1 MIDDSKKKLI
11 SNILW
16 LVYNKAFMMLV
27 SFFVTVRVVNHYGS
41 AEYGEYAYA
50 GSVVALLEVINT
62 LVEVRVVK
70 KCYADFSR
78 EFVVW
83 NATVARIITSTVAL
97 VMGVAFMLIYQ
108 GSAMLNLMLLV
119 LMLNS
124 IIASLR
130 FGMETHFE
138 YCLNSKRMVISQ
150 NIVSMLTAVLQLA
163 AIYFNWSILSL
174 CLISTAGVVVMFIMI
189 VVQYKAAYHCG
200 LKNRTD
206 FSFVKKLVIESVPLT
221 IAAASATIYT
231 KSDSIMIEMLMGDYT
246 PVGIYAVAL
255 KLYSVVQIAIVPVRT
270 SFFPKQMELY
280 RTDRERYK
288 NLYIRVSSAMTWLCI
303 AGIVMAILILPKV
316 FLYIFDQ
323 EYVDAIPAFN
333 WLLISL
339 LFLYNS
345 VLRTGH
351 FTVVGKTKVL
361 MYTQIAGALINIL
374 VNYIMIPIAGINGAA
389 IATAITS
396 CMSLFLLNVFVK
408 DGRELFLWQ
417 LQAFNPIHIFK

>member
-1 MIDDSKKKLI
+1 MIDSGKKKLI

-16 LVYNKAFMMLV
+16 LAYNKVFMMLI
-27 SFFVTVRVVNHYGS
+27 SLFVTVRIVNHYGS

-50 GSVVALLEVINT
+50 VNVVALLEIINT

-70 KCYADFSR
+70 KRYTDHPK

-83 NATVARIITSTVAL
+83 NATVSRIITSVAAL
-97 VMGVAFMLIYQ
+97 VIGIVFMLIYR
-108 GSAMLNLMLLV
+108 GSAMLNMMLLV

-124 IIASLR
+124 IIGSLR

-138 YCLNSKRMVISQ
+138 YCLNSKRMVIST
-150 NIVSMLTAVLQLA
+150 NIASLLTAGLQLA

-174 CLISTAGVVVMFIMI
+174 CLISTAGAVVMLIMI
-189 VVQYKAAYHCG
+189 AAQYKAIYHCG
-200 LKNRTD
+200 IKNQTD
-206 FSFVKKLVIESVPLT
+206 FSFIKTLVIESIPLT

-231 KSDSIMIEMLMGDYT
+231 KSDSVMIEMLMGDYA

-280 RTDRERYK
+280 RSDRVRYK
-288 NLYIRVSSAMTWLCI
+288 KLYVRVSSAMTWLCI
-303 AGIVMAILILPKV
+303 AGIVMSILILPKV
-316 FLYIFDQ
+316 FPYVFEE
-323 EYVDAIPAFN
+323 EYSAAIPAFN

-351 FTVVGKTKVL
+351 FTITGNTKVL

-374 VNYIMIPIAGINGAA
+374 ANFIMIPLVGINGAA
-389 IATAITS
+389 IATAITTFLS
-396 CMSLFLLNVFVK
+396 VFLLNIFSK

-417 LQAFNPIHIFK
+417 LQAFNPMYIFK